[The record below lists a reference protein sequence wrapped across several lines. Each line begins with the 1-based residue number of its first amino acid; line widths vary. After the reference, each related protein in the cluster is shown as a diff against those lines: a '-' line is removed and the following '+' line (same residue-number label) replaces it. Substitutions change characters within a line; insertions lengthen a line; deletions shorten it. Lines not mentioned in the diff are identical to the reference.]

1 LSIFHAK
8 VKNRAISSTKA
19 LEWFGDSMMSI
30 SASLASFIAAASLLT
45 IAPGLDTA
53 LVLRTAA
60 TGGPRRAALT
70 GLGIAAG
77 CFSWATLVAVGLGAL
92 LAASQMAY
100 TTLRWVGAAY
110 LVYIGYK
117 MLRHPRRSFLPEA
130 RGNGDGRHRDF
141 VTGILTN
148 LLNPKVGVFYVSFLP
163 QFVPVDV
170 PVAPYILLLGAIHAV
185 LGLIWFLC
193 LIAATQP
200 IARFLKRPPVVQ
212 TCDRLTGGMF
222 VAFGVGLA
230 LQSRRA

>member
-1 LSIFHAK
+1 
-8 VKNRAISSTKA
+8 
-19 LEWFGDSMMSI
+19 MMSI
-30 SASLASFIAAASLLT
+30 YASLSSFIAAATLLT

-60 TGGPRRAALT
+60 IGGPRRAALT
-70 GLGIAAG
+70 GLGIAVG
-77 CFSWATLVAVGLGAL
+77 CFSWATLVAVGLGTL
-92 LAASQMAY
+92 LAASEVAY
-100 TTLRWVGAAY
+100 TLLRWIGAAY

-117 MLRHPRRSFLPEA
+117 MLRHPRRGFLPET
-130 RGNGDGRHRDF
+130 RGGGDGKHRAF
-141 VTGILTN
+141 ITGLLTN

-163 QFVPVDV
+163 QFVPRGV
-170 PVAPYILLLGAIHAV
+170 PVAPYILLLGAIHAL
-185 LGLIWFLC
+185 LGLIWFAC

-230 LQSRRA
+230 VQSRRT